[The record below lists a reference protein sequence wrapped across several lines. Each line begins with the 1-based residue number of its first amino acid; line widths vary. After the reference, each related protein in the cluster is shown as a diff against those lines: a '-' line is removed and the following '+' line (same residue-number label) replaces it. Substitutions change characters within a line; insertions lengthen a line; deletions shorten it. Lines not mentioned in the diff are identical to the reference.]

1 MKSSLIENI
10 SPVNQKADKNMILE
24 NLNEKLV

>member
-10 SPVNQKADKNMILE
+10 SHVNQKADKNMILE